1 MKLGWKLKVDKIYTQ
16 KFVDVVYLKTIDKNV
31 EYFPRNLH
39 KTSSYLAKAMKA
51 LQAVNEMKGIV
62 T

>member
-1 MKLGWKLKVDKIYTQ
+1 MLFIWKL
-16 KFVDVVYLKTIDKNV
+16 IDKNV

-51 LQAVNEMKGIV
+51 FQAVNEMKGKTYV
-62 T
+62 ALKTYFSCASLDLK